1 MHIAKGFVS
10 VGELEVPGTIKS
22 LIAQGS
28 AAPAVSVTTVTSQ
41 GVVGQAI
48 NSVGQAMNSLA
59 TGSSSGGV
67 VITAKGLAGG
77 GLTKGLGLSIGM
89 GAWGSVL
96 LVGVV
101 IATGVGICNYLYRG
115 GEAGRRKFSA

>member
-28 AAPAVSVTTVTSQ
+28 AVPAVSVTTVTSQ

-77 GLTKGLGLSIGM
+77 WVTKGLGLTFGI

-96 LVGVV
+96 VVGVA
-101 IATGVGICNYLYRG
+101 IAVGVGICNYLYRG
-115 GEAGRRKFSA
+115 GEAGLRKFSA